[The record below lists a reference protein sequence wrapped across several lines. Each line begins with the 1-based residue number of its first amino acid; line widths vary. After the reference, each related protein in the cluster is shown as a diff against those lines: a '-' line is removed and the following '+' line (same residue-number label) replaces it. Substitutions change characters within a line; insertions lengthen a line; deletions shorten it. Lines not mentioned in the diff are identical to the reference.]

1 MRNFIKTFGA
11 ALLLALCIWS
21 PVLAHTSTPA
31 FTVWSP
37 GQGLTATAL
46 NDSLAHLHNTFS
58 GGIVDAH
65 ISSTAAISVS
75 KLARPDL
82 LPRSWAY
89 TSGATNVPGAILTS
103 GLTTSL
109 TYTRGA
115 GAGVFTYT
123 LSPARPN
130 ANYMLVVTG
139 QGIAAAAADNFG
151 CHVRSRTTTG
161 GSIECYNAAGA
172 LADPPRLDGVLWDD
186 DGATP

>member
-11 ALLLALCIWS
+11 AVVLALFVWV
-21 PVLAHTSTPA
+21 PAFAHTSTPS
-31 FTVWSP
+31 FTVWSV
-37 GQGLTATAL
+37 GQGLTSAAL

-58 GGIVDAH
+58 GNIVDAH
-65 ISSTAAISVS
+65 ISTTAAISVS

-82 LPRSWAY
+82 LPRAWSY

-115 GAGVFTYT
+115 GAGQFTYVIT
-123 LSPARPN
+123 PARPN
-130 ANYMLVVTG
+130 ANYMMIVTG
-139 QGIAAAAADNFG
+139 QGTTVAAGNNYG

-161 GSIECYNAAGA
+161 GDIECYDEKAA